1 MQIAKAIRFLLLCNL
16 VLFSSIADAR
26 TTRSNVSAKMMDPD
40 DCVGM
45 LRRADRTRVR
55 FGHWNFENFFD
66 PFDNKMKE
74 DHEFLPFTVRPQK
87 PMVSARSKPS
97 IDWNRERI
105 ALKLTQA
112 QRMVKLMGKPPI
124 LSGVEVESQYVAH
137 LLAKA
142 LGYQGFFITNSI
154 DGRGVN
160 VVTFFDEYDGIE
172 ILGHSE
178 IPLTGEMFS
187 THPTRS
193 ILELE
198 ILINGRHRVFFHNSH
213 WPSQMGPPGARL
225 AAAFELWKR
234 TAQLAVRHPDA
245 EFVSTGDFN
254 VIDEPSED
262 PHAIRFLEEER
273 KETPYFVDLDRY
285 IRQQTKLGGDLP
297 PGTYFYDK
305 KEQWNVLDRWL
316 LSSRLVYSKRKT
328 GLKVDLSSYQ
338 IVAPKWASSKYV
350 LKDDKGTVLIPT
362 PYNFHADTLAEAGYS
377 DHRPIVME
385 LVDQD
390 EPAKEKR

>member
-1 MQIAKAIRFLLLCNL
+1 MQIAKAIRFLLCNL
-16 VLFSSIADAR
+16 VFISTLADAQVI
-26 TTRSNVSAKMMDPD
+26 RSNVSAKMVDPE

-66 PFDNKMKE
+66 PFDNKMK
-74 DHEFLPFTVRPQK
+74 DDQEFLPFSVRPEK
-87 PMVSARSKPS
+87 PIRSTRSKPS
-97 IDWNRERI
+97 IDWNRHRI
-105 ALKLTQA
+105 ALKLAQA
-112 QRMVKLMGKPPI
+112 QRMVKAMGKPPI
-124 LSGVEVESQYVAH
+124 LSGVEVESQYVAT
-137 LLAKA
+137 LLARA

-178 IPLTGEMFS
+178 IPLTGETFS
-187 THPTRS
+187 THPSRS

-213 WPSQMGPPGARL
+213 WPSQAGPPEARM

-234 TAQLAVRHPDA
+234 TAQLARKYPDA

-262 PHAIRFLEEER
+262 PHAIRFLEEES
-273 KETPYFVDLDRY
+273 KETPFFVDLDRH
-285 IRQQTKLGGDLP
+285 IRQQTKLGADLP

-316 LSSRLVYSKRKT
+316 LSSRLVHSKRKT

-338 IVAPKWASSKYV
+338 IIAPKWASSKYA
-350 LKDDKGTVLIPT
+350 LKDDRGSTIIPT
-362 PYNFHADTLAEAGYS
+362 PYNFYSDDIETAGFS

-390 EPAKEKR
+390 EPGKEKK